1 MEKVRLKYMYLFD
14 KIKVN
19 FHAILLILHV
29 FQADMIYMYRN
40 SDVVNLM
47 FPADHFFEMYTYFEL
62 HINLVAGKQVQ
73 YLFFFFN
80 FVAWCKAFALC
91 NAKDNE
97 NIAYQQF
104 HGPRFY
110 SNVSFRF

>member
-1 MEKVRLKYMYLFD
+1 MEKVRLKYLFD

-47 FPADHFFEMYTYFEL
+47 FPADHFFEMYT
-62 HINLVAGKQVQ
+62 
-73 YLFFFFN
+73 
-80 FVAWCKAFALC
+80 
-91 NAKDNE
+91 
-97 NIAYQQF
+97 
-104 HGPRFY
+104 
-110 SNVSFRF
+110 